1 MREEKRRRGEEKGM
15 NANGLL
21 QEELK
26 GKQVIQV
33 ACGAHHTAALTA
45 RGRLWLWGDNSK
57 DQAFVVEASEISPV
71 PKLVEVS
78 PPPLPFSSPL
88 LVLFSAAIRSHND
101 SSSIP

>member
-1 MREEKRRRGEEKGM
+1 MRDEKRRRREEKGM
-15 NANGLL
+15 NTNGLL

-26 GKQVIQV
+26 GKKVIQV

-57 DQAFVVEASEISPV
+57 YQAFVVEASEISPF

-78 PPPLPFSSPL
+78 PPYLSTLLSPALPP
-88 LVLFSAAIRSHND
+88 
-101 SSSIP
+101 SSSSFFSLQIP